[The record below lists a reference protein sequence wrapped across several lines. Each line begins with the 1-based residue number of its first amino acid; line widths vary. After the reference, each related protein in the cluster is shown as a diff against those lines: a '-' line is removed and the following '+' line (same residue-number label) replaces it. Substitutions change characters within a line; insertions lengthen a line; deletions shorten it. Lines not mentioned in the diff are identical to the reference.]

1 LSGPRAAPVLGL
13 AVAIAVGGCGLFGG
27 SGGGEPPGGRAAAGA
42 EDDGFFQL
50 PRLRWPG
57 LGGGEGLRGDPAFGV
72 QVVEAPEIQAFFER
86 AARFY
91 SQLTLR
97 RFNSYATYR
106 DPRLREFFRSEQ
118 AFSDYYADLAQD
130 LADAHFEQRRPVYTE
145 VVDVALE
152 APGVAVVTVVIRGD
166 NGQPL
171 RWWDTVLERRDRWER
186 IDGEWWLVPRKV

>member
-1 LSGPRAAPVLGL
+1 MRGGAPTAL
-13 AVAIAVGGCGLFGG
+13 ALALALAGCGLFGG
-27 SGGGEPPGGRAAAGA
+27 AGGGGAPGSGEAAAPGD
-42 EDDGFFQL
+42 EGGFFQL

-57 LGGGEGLRGDPAFGV
+57 LGEAGGLRGDPDFGV
-72 QVVEAPEIQAFFER
+72 EVVEAPEIRAFFER

-106 DPRLREFFRSEQ
+106 DPKLREFFRSEQ
-118 AFSDYYADLAQD
+118 AFADYYADLAQD

-186 IDGEWWLVPRKV
+186 IDGAWWLVPGRV